1 MRLSLPLAVVA
12 VSLSACSWSPPPP
25 LFGAAQTQPAPVARP
40 QSQAIA
46 APADRTGADTTQ
58 PASPA
63 PIDSGTRGAL
73 SVSMVVGVM
82 DWQGNVAMAAVGILN
97 VTSAPISSFD
107 LTCDFVALN
116 RVLGTGRQRVPA
128 LRPGEQVNVTVTADV
143 GGQLIDTVRCSDG

>member
-1 MRLSLPLAVVA
+1 MVSAAAVVRR
-12 VSLSACSWSPPPP
+12 SADAARAG
-25 LFGAAQTQPAPVARP
+25 GAAAIPDDRSNSRP
-40 QSQAIA
+40 HRRRHDA
-46 APADRTGADTTQ
+46 T
-58 PASPA
+58 ASPA

-82 DWQGNVAMAAVGILN
+82 EWQGNVAMVAVGLLN